1 MITVPQSLTITVME
15 HMEHIEP
22 HTVSNPKSFKD
33 PIQRESKSSTKT
45 SSQHLP
51 VTHPSETV
59 GCLKHFAA
67 PPVSPARAKAN
78 TLARGK
84 PWNTWVTAQNNGP

>member
-1 MITVPQSLTITVME
+1 ME
-15 HMEHIEP
+15 HMEPNIQL
-22 HTVSNPKSFKD
+22 TVIKELYNH
-33 PIQRESKSSTKT
+33 PIKRESKSSTKT

-51 VTHPSETV
+51 VTHPAVTL

-78 TLARGK
+78 TLAQRK
-84 PWNTWVTAQNNGP
+84 PWNTWVTSHNNGP